1 MPIDTF
7 AYVNFHRIGRRILG
21 FSKTLPTQLTAA
33 NIRLHPEVYASM
45 IGMFTI
51 LSVAVAVPLAIIG
64 FLYLGPLALLL
75 LILPVV
81 VFGFLLVYPSF
92 LAQNRAYNLESEVP
106 YAAAYVSVMST
117 GGISPYRAIQ
127 RLRNVK
133 LLPSLAA
140 AASIMAVDVEAIGM
154 DPVSAMEA
162 MAKAL
167 PSPDFKDLILGYA
180 STLTVGGDIVHFLQ
194 RKAYN
199 IFENRAR
206 NVKSIGDRVTLV
218 MESYTVVVILL
229 ALGIYILFIVSKI
242 LPSAGEMFG
251 TGSFVLF
258 GYFLLPGLTVVFIFM
273 LDMFEPR
280 YPLADW
286 RPYKVLAATLP
297 FTIIALIYAVIPYY
311 TGMSSPLVPAIDSL
325 CKSLGLQQGFAPSLA
340 LSLIMSFT
348 FLPGAVMAVK
358 IGQEQGEI
366 SSQLVSFLRDLVEIR
381 KTGMAP
387 ERCIMMLSKR
397 DYGKFSKRVQRI
409 SNKLGWGI
417 SFSEILDSEMATMK
431 NWFAAINIFLLIDSI
446 DVGGG
451 TPETLESLA
460 SFGEQIQLLEKEKAS
475 VLKPLLLIPY
485 IGGLTTL
492 LTAVVMLSYMQNLSN
507 MAHFSFSFTDFALL
521 FLPPVVMNTVLA
533 GLVAGKASGEKIS
546 AGFIHAF
553 ILGLCVV
560 ICLAISPMFMGAL
573 SLQSGT

>member
-1 MPIDTF
+1 M
-7 AYVNFHRIGRRILG
+7 
-21 FSKTLPTQLTAA
+21 QAA

-45 IGMFTI
+45 VGMFTL
-51 LSVAVAVPLAIIG
+51 LSVAVAVPLAILG
-64 FLYLGPLALLL
+64 ALFVSPFLLLL

-81 VFGFLLVYPSF
+81 VFGFLMIYPSF
-92 LAQNRAYNLESEVP
+92 VGQNRAYNLESEVP

-117 GGISPYRAIQ
+117 GGISPYKAIQ

-133 LLPSLAA
+133 LLPSLSS

-154 DPVSAMEA
+154 DPVSAMES

-180 STLTVGGDIVHFLQ
+180 STLTVGGDIVHYLQ

-206 NVKSIGDRVTLV
+206 NVKAIGERVTLV
-218 MESYTVVVILL
+218 METYTIVVILL

-242 LPSAGEMFG
+242 MPAAGSMFG
-251 TGSFVLF
+251 TGSFVIF
-258 GYFLLPGLTVVFIFM
+258 GYFLLPGLTVVFLFL

-286 RPYKVLAATLP
+286 RPYIVVAVTLP
-297 FTIIALIYAVIPYY
+297 FTLVAAYLTVLPFYLQIN
-311 TGMSSPLVPAIDSL
+311 SPLKSYVTGLASALRLNVGYAPAL
-325 CKSLGLQQGFAPSLA
+325 SLA
-340 LSLIMSFT
+340 LVMAFT
-348 FLPGAVMAVK
+348 FLPAAIVAVK
-358 IGQEQGEI
+358 AGAEQSQV

-387 ERCIMMLSKR
+387 ERCIQMLSKR
-397 DYGKFSKRVQRI
+397 DYGKFSNRVQRI

-417 SFSEILDSEMATMK
+417 SFNEILDQELGGIK
-431 NWFAAINIFLLIDSI
+431 NWFVAINIFLLIDSI

-451 TPETLESLA
+451 TPETLEALA

-475 VLKPLLLIPY
+475 TLKPLLLIPY

-492 LTAVVMLSYMQNLSN
+492 LTATVMMAYMQNLSN
-507 MAHFSFSFTDFALL
+507 MAHFAFSFTDFALL

-553 ILGLCVV
+553 ILGIAVV
-560 ICLAISPMFMGAL
+560 VCLALMPYLTGSLA
-573 SLQSGT
+573 LQSGT

>member
-1 MPIDTF
+1 MDTF
-7 AYVNFHRIGRRILG
+7 AYVNFHALGRRILN
-21 FSKTLPTQLTAA
+21 FNKMLPEQLVAA
-33 NIRLHPEVYASM
+33 NIRLHPEVWASM
-45 IGMFTI
+45 VAMFT
-51 LSVAVAVPLAIIG
+51 LLTTVVAVPLAI
-64 FLYLGPLALLL
+64 LGAAFISPFALIL
-75 LILPVV
+75 LILPAI
-81 VFGFLLVYPSF
+81 VFGFFLIYPSF

-133 LLPSLAA
+133 LLPSLSAA
-140 AASIMAVDVEAIGM
+140 AAIMAVDVEAVGM

-206 NVKSIGDRVTLV
+206 AVKGIGDRVTLV

-242 LPSAGEMFG
+242 LPAAGSMFG

-273 LDMFEPR
+273 LDLFEPR

-286 RPYKVLAATLP
+286 RPYIVLFATLP
-297 FTIIALIYAVIPYY
+297 FTLAGIFLGVLPYY
-311 TGMSSPLVPAIDSL
+311 LNISSPLVPAIDGMV
-325 CKSLGLQQGFAPSLA
+325 KGLGLQPGFAPSLS
-340 LSLIMSFT
+340 LSLILSLT
-348 FLPGAVMAVK
+348 FLPGAIMAMK
-358 IGQEQGEI
+358 ISREQGEI
-366 SSQLVSFLRDLVEIR
+366 SAQLVSFLRDLVEIR

-387 ERCIMMLSKR
+387 ERCIQMLSKR

-417 SFSEILDSEMATMK
+417 SFNEILDTEMGAIK

-492 LTAVVMLSYMQNLSN
+492 LTAVVMLSYMQSLSN
-507 MAHFSFSFTDFALL
+507 MARFSFSFNDFAFL
-521 FLPPVVMNTVLA
+521 FLPPVVMNTILA

-546 AGFIHAF
+546 AGFLHAF
-553 ILGLCVV
+553 ILGLAVF

-573 SLQSGT
+573 SLQSGA